1 MFQPSQHSDAPVVK
15 MSRPITHNGFCRVI
29 LILLTAPMA
38 LRFTA
43 TGALLAARR
52 IRILPMNQHA

>member
-1 MFQPSQHSDAPVVK
+1 MGTE
-15 MSRPITHNGFCRVI
+15 INGLNYREFFNFVDRF
-29 LILLTAPMA
+29 TA

-43 TGALLAARR
+43 TDAPLAARR